1 MSTDGE
7 SVVYFLALFSIIFHG
22 LSIPALNMAYTRFG
36 VEPLM
41 DDSEQVRRRSVY
53 VATPPN
59 AIRTE
64 SGTFNV
70 YNRFDRPGEHED
82 QRCSAGL
89 QSARQSSDGT
99 NSPGSPDGT
108 GGYDITSSNGD
119 GSRKREDHFV

>member
-1 MSTDGE
+1 MSTDSE
-7 SVVYFLALFSIIFHG
+7 PVVYFLALFSIIFHG

-64 SGTFNV
+64 QGTFNV
-70 YNRFDRPGEHED
+70 FNRFDRPGEHED
-82 QRCSAGL
+82 QTCGAECH
-89 QSARQSSDGT
+89 SARQSSDST
-99 NSPGSPDGT
+99 NSAEPTSGAGR
-108 GGYDITSSNGD
+108 YDISSSGD

>member
-7 SVVYFLALFSIIFHG
+7 PVVYFLALFSIIFHG
-22 LSIPALNMAYTRFG
+22 LSIPALNMAYKRFG

-64 SGTFNV
+64 QGTFSV
-70 YNRFDRPGEHED
+70 FNRFDRPGEHED
-82 QRCSAGL
+82 QRCGAEFH
-89 QSARQSSDGT
+89 SARPSSDGT
-99 NSPGSPDGT
+99 NSPGSMDGI

-119 GSRKREDHFV
+119 GSKREDHFV